1 MTLISKYVLREAEP
15 GIRKAYDQCEAV
27 LREQCPQASVPERP
41 AGSTVETYFIDVNF
55 RRLQDRTERE
65 RLLAMPTSFVLES
78 EQVDALIKAGRELIA
93 EHPELRRLLG
103 DLQRNK

>member
-1 MTLISKYVLREAEP
+1 M
-15 GIRKAYDQCEAV
+15 
-27 LREQCPQASVPERP
+27 LREQCPQASVPGRP

-65 RLLAMPTSFVLES
+65 RLLAMPTSFVLGE
-78 EQVDALIKAGRELIA
+78 EDVDALIEAGRNLVRQ
-93 EHPELRRLLG
+93 HPELRRLLS